1 MEVTVA
7 PGVTAQI
14 TVDQEADSER
24 RRAGITYP
32 QGPPTN
38 LLFLLGPS
46 Y

>member
-7 PGVTAQI
+7 PEVTAQI
-14 TVDQEADSER
+14 TVAQGADSEI

-32 QGPPTN
+32 EGPPTN
-38 LLFLLGPS
+38 PLFLLGPS